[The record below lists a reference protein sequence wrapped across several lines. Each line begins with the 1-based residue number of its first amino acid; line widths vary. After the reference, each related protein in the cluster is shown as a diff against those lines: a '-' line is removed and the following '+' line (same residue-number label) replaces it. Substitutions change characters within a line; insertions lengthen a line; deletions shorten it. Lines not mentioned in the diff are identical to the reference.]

1 MPNVVHDVAAWEKY
15 NLKQPAI
22 VTEKKQMIELMEI
35 KPRVYELADPSLKE
49 DEELAKKAIEGSEFN
64 YEVLAERFKA
74 RRDFQLAAVAYYPFM
89 LRVLPKEVLKD
100 YAFLL
105 EACKRNKSIL
115 SEDIIDDDIKNRI
128 KKELNI
134 LD

>member
-1 MPNVVHDVAAWEKY
+1 
-15 NLKQPAI
+15 
-22 VTEKKQMIELMEI
+22 
-35 KPRVYELADPSLKE
+35 
-49 DEELAKKAIEGSEFN
+49 
-64 YEVLAERFKA
+64 
-74 RRDFQLAAVAYYPFM
+74 M